1 MTRSMML
8 RSLCVLVVLALALP
22 ALAKPFS
29 TMITVTQK
37 STIGSLTLEPGD
49 YKLVADDSKAKI
61 MKGKKVLG
69 EVSCQWTEGT
79 QKAYVDTLIYTGD
92 KISELRLGGKT
103 RILKFQ

>member
-1 MTRSMML
+1 MTRSL
-8 RSLCVLVVLALALP
+8 IVRSLCVLVVLALALP
-22 ALAKPFS
+22 AMAKPFS

-49 YKLVADDSKAKI
+49 YKLIADDAKAKI
-61 MKGKKVLG
+61 MKGKKLVG
-69 EVSCQWTEGT
+69 EVSCQWAEGS
-79 QKAYVDTLIYTGD
+79 QKAYVDTLIYNGG